1 MWDFGGGCVG
11 ERKALPIYRKIWRT
25 LIVLGVRPFVYLG
38 SSLLGALHGDIVSS
52 SAFTVLDCASS
63 SVGSLHALFAQE
75 AALA

>member
-1 MWDFGGGCVG
+1 M
-11 ERKALPIYRKIWRT
+11 
-25 LIVLGVRPFVYLG
+25 LGVRPFVYLG